1 MENVKIINRALETS
15 YGRALDGKP
24 KFRVVFSNDL
34 FEVRRGQFERYTEGG
49 IYLGSFE
56 GVQKAPKYTYIRDKY
71 ILEVYTKAFP
81 EIFGRSILHSSGTIE
96 SGDFYEPLR
105 VFKDKDNNY
114 LPPNE
119 TVCRIICNG
128 FLELVNRPAGQRL
141 TEKDALADEVKQYD
155 KEVATFFDMLKSE
168 DSDVLASLRFGE
180 GVALGRGLEKW
191 KQQ

>member
-1 MENVKIINRALETS
+1 MENVKLINKSLETS

-34 FEVRRGQFERYTEGG
+34 YEVRRGQFERYTEGG
-49 IYLGSFE
+49 IYLGSFT

-71 ILEVYTKAFP
+71 ILEVYTRAFP
-81 EIFGRSILHSSGTIE
+81 EIFGRSIVHGASVIE
-96 SGDFYEPLR
+96 EGDFYEPLR

-119 TVCRIICNG
+119 LVCKIICNA

-141 TEKDALADEVKQYD
+141 TEKDALADEKQQVD
-155 KEVATFFDMLKSE
+155 NEVAKFYDMLTHE
-168 DSDVLASLRFGE
+168 DSDILAAFRFGS
-180 GVALGRGLEKW
+180 GVALPGKEF
-191 KQQ
+191 